1 MSDVAVD
8 KVLDLRG
15 LTCPMPLLKTKKELK
30 GMKSGQVLEVWGSDE
45 GSKKDI
51 PDFVNKK
58 KHEFISLEDVA
69 DGYTKY
75 LIRA

>member
-1 MSDVAVD
+1 MSDVKVD

-30 GMKSGQVLEVWGSDE
+30 GMKAGEILEVWGSDE

-58 KHEFISLEDVA
+58 HEFLSLEDM
-69 DGYTKY
+69 DEGYTKY
-75 LIRA
+75 LIKA

>member
-1 MSDVAVD
+1 MSDVKVD

-30 GMKSGQVLEVWGSDE
+30 GMKAGEVLEVWGTDE

-58 KHEFISLEDVA
+58 HEFLSLA
-69 DGYTKY
+69 DMDEGYTKY
-75 LIRA
+75 LIKA